1 MSNKIGFWAVL
12 SIVIGSQI
20 GSGVFMLPAGLAPYG
35 AFSMVGW
42 VFSGIGAISLGL
54 VFALLCGRFP
64 ETGGPHNYVEK
75 AFGPHLSFFTG
86 WTYWIL
92 SWVTTPA
99 VLVTCVGYLSAF
111 FPTQDKSFYLAI
123 ELFLLFAITL
133 LNTRGIT
140 AAGHAEF
147 VLTLLKF
154 IPLVVIPLCGI
165 YYFDLD
171 NFVQAQQVLDRP
183 LSGKLAQVTLLTLW
197 GFIGLECATAPAGS
211 VENAKK
217 VIPKAIVIGTS
228 CVALVYF
235 LNCVG
240 IMGLMPGSELA
251 LAKAPYVDATQ
262 RIFGGHWHLVISLIA
277 AIICLG
283 TLNAWVLT
291 SGQIILGFAEDGYV
305 SSFFAKR
312 NKHDAPH
319 VGLIVSSLGVVP
331 LLFLIAD
338 QSLAQQ
344 ITTIIDIAVVAFLF
358 VYLICALSLLKLSSG
373 SLKAIIPSVIGA
385 VFCLW
390 IIYETPLY
398 TLMISGL
405 VAMSGVPFYLWWF
418 FRSRG
423 KAKITLAKS

>member
-20 GSGVFMLPAGLAPYG
+20 GSGVFMLPVGLAPYG
-35 AFSMVGW
+35 AFSMMGW
-42 VFSGIGAISLGL
+42 VISGIGAVSLGL
-54 VFALLCGRFP
+54 VFASLCGRFP

-75 AFGPHLSFFTG
+75 AFGPHFSFFTG
-86 WTYWIL
+86 WTYWVL

-99 VLVTCVGYLSAF
+99 VIITCVGYLSAF
-111 FPTQDKSFYLAI
+111 FPTHDKSFYLAV
-123 ELFLLFAITL
+123 ELLLLFGMTL
-133 LNTRGIT
+133 LNLRGVT

-154 IPLVVIPLCGI
+154 IPLVAIPLCGI

-171 NFVQAQQVLDRP
+171 NFVQAQQVLEKP

-197 GFIGLECATAPAGS
+197 GFIGLECATAPAGC

-217 VIPKAIVIGTS
+217 VIPKAIIIGTI
-228 CVALVYF
+228 CVALVYL
-235 LNCVG
+235 LNCIG
-240 IMGLMPGSELA
+240 IMGLIPGSELA
-251 LAKAPYVDATQ
+251 LAEAPYVDATQ
-262 RIFGGHWHLVISLIA
+262 RIFGGQWHLAISFIA

-305 SSFFAKR
+305 SSFFAKK
-312 NKHDAPH
+312 NKHDAPRN
-319 VGLIVSSLGVVP
+319 GLIVSSLGIVP
-331 LLFLIAD
+331 LLVLTAN

-344 ITTIIDIAVVAFLF
+344 ITTIIDITVVSFLF
-358 VYLICALSLLKLSSG
+358 VYLICCLSLLKLSKG
-373 SLKAIIPSVIGA
+373 NWKAIVPSIIGA
-385 VFCLW
+385 AFCLW

-398 TLMISGL
+398 TLMTSCLVGL
-405 VAMSGVPFYLWWF
+405 SGVPFYLVWLF
-418 FRSRG
+418 HG
-423 KAKITLAKS
+423 KGKVKSKLA